1 MKKWVSL
8 LTVLALAFSTTVF
21 AESSNKEL
29 SRGEARTF
37 KGELV
42 YVEKHT
48 SEFDENNSLQRLE
61 TRYFD
66 GDTNFGYFKT
76 DYTRNSYLPSYEF
89 KDMRRHRQVNVTV
102 KEGVVYSTIRMGK
115 DAEPKSK
122 TYPMKTNLIAGQ
134 GLHNYLRDHVDEF
147 STNPDRVDKIDFL
160 IPLNEDS
167 YSFRIRVKNLDKEKN
182 TITYRVEADSWLM
195 RMVAP
200 DIDVTYNSK
209 TRQLLIYD
217 GPSNLLSPEGDKM
230 DVVITYDYSSNE
242 EKKSVSEDSVAKA
255 D

>member
-1 MKKWVSL
+1 MKKWVSS
-8 LTVLALAFSTTVF
+8 LTGLALVFSTAAL
-21 AESSNKEL
+21 AENSNKEL
-29 SRGEARTF
+29 SKGEAKTF

-48 SEFDENNSLQRLE
+48 SEFDENNSLQKLE

-66 GDTNFGYFKT
+66 GETNFGYFKT
-76 DYTRNSYLPSYEF
+76 DYTRHSYLPSYEF

-122 TYPMKTNLIAGQ
+122 TYPMKKNLIAGQ
-134 GLHNYLRDHVDEF
+134 GLHNYMRDHIDEF
-147 STNPDRVDKIDFL
+147 TKNPERVDKIDFL

-167 YSFRIRVKNLDKEKN
+167 YSFRVRVKKLDREKN

-200 DIDVTYNSK
+200 DIDVTYNTE
-209 TRQLLIYD
+209 TRQLMVYD

-230 DVVITYDYSSNE
+230 DVVITYDYSGNE
-242 EKKSVSEDSVAKA
+242 NTKSVSDDSVAKA